1 MSTVQGTLAKG
12 IQLLEKFIV
21 STSNPEINRID
32 IWIKP
37 EDLKPAVLALIE
49 NHWGYLITI
58 TGLDHSPVIDDEG
71 VTVTEG
77 TIEGLYHF
85 AEESVIITIRVKVNY
100 GSPKIY
106 SICDIIPSATLYE
119 REFIEL
125 FGVEIIDTP
134 DTSHLVLPDGWP
146 EKVYPLRK
154 SFSGLTEE
162 LISGKVS

>member
-12 IQLLEKFIV
+12 MQLLEKYIV
-21 STSNPEINRID
+21 STASPETNRID
-32 IWIKP
+32 IWVKP

-58 TGLDHSPVIDDEG
+58 TGMDHSPVMDDEG
-71 VTVTEG
+71 VTTTDG
-77 TIEGLYHF
+77 IIEGLYHF
-85 AEESVIITIRVKVNY
+85 AEESVIITIRIKVDY
-100 GSPKIY
+100 SSPKIE

-134 DTSHLVLPDGWP
+134 DSSHLVLPDGWP

-154 SFSGLTEE
+154 TFSGLNEE
-162 LISGKVS
+162 IIAGKVS